1 MKVYNLSNIEEIFLC
16 KIYIESILLENN
28 EIEEKMELQDF
39 ISKYMNVS
47 NKVYMKNSTII
58 PFEMYDFYDEI
69 IIIITENTYK
79 DILVDELKKIEY
91 NLSNLKVIPNNV
103 LFNMF
108 SEDEDNKNLFII
120 NNKYMK

>member
-58 PFEMYDFYDEI
+58 PFEIYDFYDEI

>member
-16 KIYIESILLENN
+16 KTYIESILLNNN

-39 ISKYMNVS
+39 IAKYMNVS
-47 NKVYMKNSTII
+47 NKVYMKNSIII
-58 PFEMYDFYDEI
+58 PFEIYNLCDEI

-79 DILVDELKKIEY
+79 DILINELNKIEY
-91 NLSNLKVIPNNV
+91 NLSNLKIIPNNI

-108 SEDEDNKNLFII
+108 SEDNQNFFII
-120 NNKYMK
+120 DNKYMK

>member
-16 KIYIESILLENN
+16 KTYIESILLNNN

-39 ISKYMNVS
+39 IAKYMNVS
-47 NKVYMKNSTII
+47 NKVYMKNSIII
-58 PFEMYDFYDEI
+58 PFEIYNLYDET

-79 DILVDELKKIEY
+79 DILINELNKIEY
-91 NLSNLKVIPNNV
+91 NLSNLKIVPNNI

-108 SEDEDNKNLFII
+108 SEDNQNFFII
-120 NNKYMK
+120 DNKYMK

>member
-1 MKVYNLSNIEEIFLC
+1 MKIYNLSNIEEIFLC
-16 KIYIESILLENN
+16 KIYIESILLDNN

-39 ISKYMNVS
+39 IAKYMNVS

-58 PFEMYDFYDEI
+58 PFEIYDFYDEI

-79 DILVDELKKIEY
+79 DILVDELRKIEY
-91 NLSNLKVIPNNV
+91 NLSNLKVIPNDV

-108 SEDEDNKNLFII
+108 SEDNKNLFII